1 VTHVLK
7 NSNFSTAKVFS
18 RSITRLASF
27 LMSRFIARAF
37 LVVLSCSALVS
48 ARAQEPAAPPPLAA
62 PTLTVEE
69 CIARALQKNFSLQIE
84 TFYTDIARESLNV
97 AHASFE
103 PVFTASAQR
112 FVAQDAPAAG
122 GRRSDTTD
130 FRVGVSQLL
139 PTGAQVGLS
148 ASVDRSAGNFTSYAF
163 NPVYNSDVALTVT
176 QPLLRGAGTAYN
188 RSQIERNKLGVDI
201 ARLNFKSEV
210 LRVVRDTEAAYYNLV
225 FAREQRAVKQHSLKL
240 AERLFE
246 ENKTRKLTGVATD
259 LDVLSAQVGMATA
272 ENGVLIAEQSVRNSE
287 DALLALI
294 GQFEFD
300 VPVAT
305 VGLLPYQEP
314 SPSFDLSYK
323 MARDNQPD
331 FLATQTAIKQLEI
344 DAANAKNAT
353 KPTLNLGGSVGL
365 NGIDRSYARAVVN
378 VPNGDAHSWGLDLSL
393 SIPWGLHADRARYR
407 SATASLHQQET
418 RLKQLEQSLLVNVRS
433 AVRAVETNQQSVEIN
448 RKATELATHQY
459 ELELARFKA
468 GLSTSRQ
475 VLQIQDDLESTRVN
489 ELLARVN
496 LRIAIANLH
505 QLESSSLQ
513 RYNINLAN

>member
-1 VTHVLK
+1 MVDSK
-7 NSNFSTAKVFS
+7 NNNFPTATVFS
-18 RSITRLASF
+18 RSIARPAHS
-27 LMSRFIARAF
+27 LMSRQIVRVF
-37 LVVLSCSALVS
+37 LVVLSCTALVS
-48 ARAQEPAAPPPLAA
+48 VRAQEPAAPPPLAT

-69 CIARALQKNFSLQIE
+69 CIARALQKNFSLKIE
-84 TFYTDIARESLNV
+84 TFNTDIARESLNV
-97 AHASFE
+97 ANAAFE
-103 PVFTASAQR
+103 PVFSASTQR
-112 FVAQDAPAAG
+112 FVDQSAPAAG
-122 GRRSDTTD
+122 GRRTDTTD
-130 FRVGVSQLL
+130 TRVGVSEFIS
-139 PTGAQVGLS
+139 TGALVSLS
-148 ASVDRSAGNFTSYAF
+148 ASVDRSASNFTANAF

-176 QPLLRGAGTAYN
+176 QPLLRGAGIAHN
-188 RSQIERNKLGVDI
+188 RSAIERSRLGIEI
-201 ARLNFKSEV
+201 AHLNFKSEV
-210 LRVVRDTEAAYYNLV
+210 LQVVRDTEAAYYNLV
-225 FAREQRAVKQHSLKL
+225 FAREQLAVKQHSLKL

-272 ENGVLIAEQSVRNSE
+272 ENGVLIAEQGVRNRE

-300 VPVAT
+300 APIAA

-323 MARDNQPD
+323 LARENQPD
-331 FLATQTAIKQLEI
+331 FIATQTAIKQLQI
-344 DAANAKNAT
+344 DAANAKNAA

-365 NGIDRSYARAVVN
+365 NGIDRSYARAVDN
-378 VPNGDAHSWGLDLSL
+378 VPNGDAHSWELDLSL
-393 SIPWGLHADRARYR
+393 SVPWGLHADRARWR
-407 SATASLHQQET
+407 SAMASLHQQET
-418 RLKQLEQSLLVNVRS
+418 RLRQLDQDLLVNVRS
-433 AVRAVETNQQSVEIN
+433 AVRAVDTNQRSVEIN

-475 VLQIQDDLESTRVN
+475 VLQVQDDLETARMN
-489 ELLARVN
+489 ELLAEVN

-513 RYNINLAN
+513 RYNIKLTD

>member
-1 VTHVLK
+1 
-7 NSNFSTAKVFS
+7 
-18 RSITRLASF
+18 
-27 LMSRFIARAF
+27 M
-37 LVVLSCSALVS
+37 C
-48 ARAQEPAAPPPLAA
+48 ARAQEPAAPPPLAK
-62 PTLTVEE
+62 PTLTLEE
-69 CIARALQKNFSLQIE
+69 CIARALEKNFSLKIE

-97 AHASFE
+97 ANAAFE

-112 FVAQDAPAAG
+112 FVDQAAPAAG
-122 GRRSDTTD
+122 GRRTD
-130 FRVGVSQLL
+130 STDARIGVSEFIS
-139 PTGAQVGLS
+139 TGALISLS
-148 ASVDRSAGNFTSYAF
+148 ASVDRNASNFTSTAF

-176 QPLLRGAGTAYN
+176 QPLLRGAGSAYT
-188 RSQIERNKLGVDI
+188 RAAIERSRLGIEI
-201 ARLNFKSEV
+201 ARLNFRGQV
-210 LRVVRDTEAAYYNLV
+210 LQVVRDTEAAYYNLV

-272 ENGVLIAEQSVRNSE
+272 ENGVVIAEQSVRNSE

-300 VPVAT
+300 SQLPS

-314 SPSFDLSYK
+314 TPSFDVSYK
-323 MARDNQPD
+323 LARENQPD
-331 FLATQTAIKQLEI
+331 YLATQTAIKQFQI
-344 DAANAKNAT
+344 DAATAKSAT

-365 NGIDRSYARAVVN
+365 NGIDRSYSRAMNN
-378 VPNGDAHSWGLDLSL
+378 VPNGDAHSWELDLSL
-393 SIPWGLHADRARYR
+393 SVPWGLHADRARWR
-407 SATASLHQQET
+407 SATASLHQEET
-418 RLKQLEQSLLVNVRS
+418 RLRQLEQNLLVQVRA

-475 VLQIQDDLESTRVN
+475 VLQVQDDLESARVN
-489 ELLARVN
+489 ELLAEVN

-505 QLESSSLQ
+505 QLESSSLKE
-513 RYNINLAN
+513 YNIKVAD